1 MQEIRLVFVVIHSG
15 TQAPGATVSA
25 HRASRIVAGGNRL
38 AAKER
43 TPLPHERA
51 ELHRRVAANAGAR
64 RLTTLIRRHKGLQD
78 RIGKL
83 LLEILNM
90 ERDAEMVGNAT
101 RIIGGIKGAAALA
114 MSIALIGGAMQSH
127 PYAHNFMACFN
138 QECGSDR

>member
-1 MQEIRLVFVVIHSG
+1 
-15 TQAPGATVSA
+15 
-25 HRASRIVAGGNRL
+25 
-38 AAKER
+38 
-43 TPLPHERA
+43 
-51 ELHRRVAANAGAR
+51 
-64 RLTTLIRRHKGLQD
+64 
-78 RIGKL
+78 
-83 LLEILNM
+83 M